1 MLTPFYGKNK
11 CNLLSNLIIKEY
23 DVIDSNH
30 VTSIKVTSNGHFYV
44 LNGSTT
50 ISSPINYSKKFSE
63 YFNDK
68 LLSFNVIDLIEYN
81 KLKTDN
87 ILFINVS
94 HKKEDLLNIM
104 DYNNPKLQGF
114 FYIDK
119 LNNKIISNNRLLYE
133 KLIEEKKYSNYK
145 LIKIRET
152 LPFVSDD
159 FFGYS
164 LTPKKVYET
173 YLKYISY
180 NLFEKQ
186 LCNEINYNLIHEGEI
201 CDLNWETILFD
212 IQCKNNI
219 ASDSWIKSMILDL
232 FDFNFNH
239 VKKHLSL
246 GEYDFS
252 NEILSKNRCWM
263 LRDKTSEMFLL

>member
-1 MLTPFYGKNK
+1 MLTSFYGKNK
-11 CNLLSNLIIKEY
+11 CNILSNLIIKEY

-30 VTSIKVTSNGHFYV
+30 ITSIKVTYNGQFYV

-87 ILFINVS
+87 TLFINIS
-94 HKKEDLLNIM
+94 HKKEELLNSM
-104 DYNNPKLQGF
+104 DYSDSELQGF

-119 LNNKIISNNRLLYE
+119 LNDKIISNNSLLYE

-145 LIKIRET
+145 LIKVKET

-180 NLFEKQ
+180 NIFEKQ
-186 LCNEINYNLIHEGEI
+186 LCDEINYNLIYEGKM
-201 CDLNWETILFD
+201 CDLNWETMIFD
-212 IQCKNNI
+212 IECRNNI
-219 ASDSWIKSMILDL
+219 VSESWIKSMILDL
-232 FDFNFNH
+232 FDFNYN
-239 VKKHLSL
+239 KLKNHLSL
-246 GEYDFS
+246 DNYNFE
-252 NEILSKNRCWM
+252 NEVLSKDRCWM
-263 LRDKTSEMFLL
+263 IRDKTKDIILL